1 MRSDRKDNNLPTI
14 RVGYPTMEFHDR
26 RRIHAREELKEATM
40 DKINKLFSDP
50 HVGNMQP
57 APDYNNSGSHLTIRI
72 ADKRVSRLLL
82 VLQQLDESVA
92 GLEDLQESELS
103 ELVSV
108 AIRGCGF
115 TDPVEASYAIATV
128 LEAIEKYDSPPECL

>member
-1 MRSDRKDNNLPTI
+1 
-14 RVGYPTMEFHDR
+14 MEFHDR